1 MSLKKIGIPRKVEC
15 GSGLFLLVSKDA
27 HWDLLELDTW
37 DPELRGIS
45 CIGDNSRIADA
56 FEMKVIAWS
65 PNLTPE
71 RAEAAGAT
79 FIKSKEELLSTA
91 DVVSLHM
98 VLAPSTRHI
107 LKAED
112 LKLMKPT
119 AFLVNTSRG
128 PLIDEAALVDILKA
142 RKIAG
147 AALDVFDV
155 EPLPQDHVLRKLDN
169 VLLSPHLG
177 YIADENYT
185 AFWGQTAKNVQD
197 FISGNP
203 LNGLTADKG
212 MQT

>member
-1 MSLKKIGIPRKVEC
+1 M
-15 GSGLFLLVSKDA
+15 
-27 HWDLLELDTW
+27 
-37 DPELRGIS
+37 
-45 CIGDNSRIADA
+45 RIAQA
-56 FEMKVIAWS
+56 FDMKVIAWS
-65 PNLTPE
+65 PNLTAE
-71 RAEAAGAT
+71 RAEAAGVT
-79 FIKSKEELLSTA
+79 FAGSKEELLRTS
-91 DVVSLHM
+91 DVVSMHL

-128 PLIDEAALVDILKA
+128 PLIDEVAMIDVLKA

-169 VLLSPHLG
+169 VLLSPHIG
-177 YIADENYT
+177 YIADENYY
-185 AFWGQTAKNVQD
+185 AFWGQTANNVQA
-197 FISGNP
+197 FINGEK
-203 LNGLTADKG
+203 LNAMTPDKG